1 MEFSDMTIDFIL
13 YYAIISIG
21 VIVNLKLYKNTKG
34 EERLEKGKVVQSIIK
49 HYSII
54 NCCFWP
60 VYYIIIGTV
69 YIFDKN
75 LQMTPE
81 WIIRYFTYWIRFLYG
96 LARDYVSLH
105 SFVVAI
111 IRYTFLFYERHVESF
126 GIKKCKKLFVAISI
140 IIPLSNSFL
149 YELCQPTEKP
159 WIFWIE
165 KTTTLSLNKSIYMG
179 QNYSTIVSANESY
192 YNSPLYTWSNSNLHQ
207 SIITAMHIANAIL
220 AFIIYAN
227 IIEGLLYAQTT
238 IIYRR

>member
-1 MEFSDMTIDFIL
+1 MEFPDITIDFIL

-21 VIVNLKLYKNTKG
+21 VIVNLKLYKNTKR
-34 EERLEKGKVVQSIIK
+34 EEHLEKGKVVQSIIK
-49 HYSII
+49 HYSIV

-60 VYYIIIGTV
+60 VYYIIIGVV
-69 YIFDKN
+69 YIFDKK

-81 WIIRYFTYWIRFLYG
+81 WIIRYLTYWIRFLYG
-96 LARDYVSLH
+96 LAHDYVSLH
-105 SFVVAI
+105 SFIVAI
-111 IRYTFLFYERHVESF
+111 IRYTFVVYERKVETW
-126 GIKKCKKLFVAISI
+126 GIKKCKKLLVAISI
-140 IIPLSNSFL
+140 IIPLSNSIL

-165 KTTTLSLNKSIYMG
+165 KTTTLSPNKTIYMG
-179 QNYSTIVSANESY
+179 QNSSTIFTANESF
-192 YNSPLYTWSNSNLHQ
+192 YNSPLYTWSNTNLHP
-207 SIITAMHIANAIL
+207 SIITAMLIANGIL